1 MDTKIFVCQS
11 NYIPWK
17 GYFDAINSSDYF
29 VLYDVVQYTKNDWR
43 NRNII
48 KTRQSTEWLTIPV
61 RQKQLAQTI
70 DETEITQYNW
80 HEKHWTTLK
89 TVYGR
94 SPYFK
99 QYEGLFAD
107 LYLKELKNFKNL
119 SDINEVVIKTIL
131 NLLGSSTKVI
141 PSKELR
147 EDLQF
152 NFDLDRNE
160 RLIDI
165 CTKLKGNVYLSG
177 TAAKVY
183 LEESAFEKK
192 GIKVIWTDYSGYPS
206 YPQLSE
212 PFEHGVSIL
221 DLIFNLGPDA
231 TKYMKSFSK

>member
-1 MDTKIFVCQS
+1 MDTKIFICQS

-17 GYFDAINSSDYF
+17 GYFDAINSVDYF

-70 DETEITQYNW
+70 DETETTQYNW

-94 SPYFK
+94 SLYFK
-99 QYEGLFAD
+99 QYEELFAN
-107 LYLKELKNFKNL
+107 LYLKELKDFKKL

-131 NLLGSSTKVI
+131 NLLGSTTKI
-141 PSKELR
+141 ISSKELR

-177 TAAKVY
+177 TAAKAY
-183 LEESAFEKK
+183 LDEQAFEKK
-192 GIKVIWTDYSGYPS
+192 GIRVIWTDYSGYPS

-221 DLIFNLGPDA
+221 DLIFNLGPDT